1 MIEEPKYRFVLV
13 NDQTGESFDL
23 RTEFVPDEPDADGNW
38 PCPLSSCPDVW
49 SSDSAHAEALEH
61 LGYSVKVVKNDQ
73 E

>member
-23 RTEFVPDEPDADGNW
+23 DTRLVCDEGIDDD
-38 PCPLSSCPDVW
+38 SCPDVW

-61 LGYSVKVVKNDQ
+61 LGYSVKVVKNDLDND
-73 E
+73 ES